1 MLIPLA
7 IPRLRKTRWNRA
19 APTRRRQTASAI
31 LLTGF
36 THFVLLKICK
46 IAALLAR
53 FLPYSFL
60 LVAGPDRPKPEFCA
74 PGTRPN
80 PLLSS
85 PLVAGDLRRRPRDGV
100 ENMWIK
106 PAGRD

>member
-1 MLIPLA
+1 
-7 IPRLRKTRWNRA
+7 
-19 APTRRRQTASAI
+19 

-74 PGTRPN
+74 PGTPPN